1 MDDDTE
7 VRFHPSTA
15 SSSQKMMQ
23 SCSLYL
29 ASFILYSTRISN
41 VHIRRYFI
49 QRLSGSRPPQSLSR
63 DKARK
68 SFSDSSGW
76 IHVWLLR
83 KRKKST
89 CPSHFPALGVITAAA
104 IWPEGEVQ
112 LYYSAS
118 KVQVHQTRSCFVCHT
133 ALKPHSGDCL
143 TVIVLFQTE
152 NRGMVNRWMQPDHL
166 SSKFSMISMDID
178 R

>member
-49 QRLSGSRPPQSLSR
+49 QRLSGSRPHSLSR

-76 IHVWLLR
+76 IHV
-83 KRKKST
+83 
-89 CPSHFPALGVITAAA
+89 
-104 IWPEGEVQ
+104 
-112 LYYSAS
+112 
-118 KVQVHQTRSCFVCHT
+118 
-133 ALKPHSGDCL
+133 
-143 TVIVLFQTE
+143 
-152 NRGMVNRWMQPDHL
+152 
-166 SSKFSMISMDID
+166 
-178 R
+178 